1 MIIVLKGADFSANN
15 IGKIEIPRDLTEKQK
30 QMLAN
35 YSKNL
40 SYEQKMAFGTFMNTI
55 DDNGITPKIKVL
67 CMPILAGD
75 KSEAFVNLVKSGY
88 GKEID
93 LGASEHYGM
102 LNDGIGNLETE
113 TSISEG
119 LTLPVRLA

>member
-75 KSEAFVNLVKSGY
+75 KSEAFVNLVT
-88 GKEID
+88 
-93 LGASEHYGM
+93 ARR
-102 LNDGIGNLETE
+102 
-113 TSISEG
+113 
-119 LTLPVRLA
+119 LTLAQANITGCLTTASATLRLKQAYPKGLLFPVRLA